1 MNMDTL
7 LENETASDYSAHP
20 DIFTIINCVLN
31 AALMLITIFGNS
43 LVLTAI
49 LRTPALRSPSTTL
62 LCSLAVSDLLVGLVV
77 QPLYIAKDLN
87 LEDFLLL
94 QICHFMSFSSCGLS
108 LFTVTAISLDRFAA
122 LHYHMRYVTMVTS
135 TRVVC
140 TLTSIW
146 LAIFL
151 GFCIYLW
158 NFYNYIICASVF
170 IVTCLSISSFCYI
183 RIFQIVKR
191 HQIQIHAQQQ
201 AVQSSEASN
210 NLNIM
215 RLKKS
220 SMNTF
225 VFYIFLI
232 LCYLPVF
239 IILVVKVLL
248 ETYWKIGLRISATVV
263 FMNSSINPIL
273 YCWRLSEVRAAVVKT
288 ARKMFCTQ
296 AGQE

>member
-1 MNMDTL
+1 MNNDIIL
-7 LENETASDYSAHP
+7 KNESASDYSAHP

-31 AALMLITIFGNS
+31 AALMLITIIGNS

-62 LCSLAVSDLLVGLVV
+62 LCSLAVSDLLVGFVV
-77 QPLYIAKDLN
+77 QPLYIAKELKEDL
-87 LEDFLLL
+87 FLFR
-94 QICHFMSFSSCGLS
+94 ISYFMSFSSCGVS
-108 LFTVTAISLDRFAA
+108 LCTITTISLDRFAA
-122 LHYHMRYVTMVTS
+122 LHHHMRYVTMVTS

-140 TLTSIW
+140 TLASTW
-146 LAIFL
+146 LVIFL
-151 GFCIYLW
+151 GFGIFVW
-158 NFYNYIICASVF
+158 NFFIYFTCAGVV
-170 IVTCLSISSFCYI
+170 IVISLSISSFCYI

-201 AVQSSEASN
+201 AVQSLEASN
-210 NLNIM
+210 SLNIM

-232 LCYLPVF
+232 LCYFPMFNFL
-239 IILVVKVLL
+239 ILSV
-248 ETYWKIGLRISATVV
+248 ILRTDLTEEVPISVTVV
-263 FMNSSINPIL
+263 FMNSSINPLL
-273 YCWRLSEVRAAVVKT
+273 YCWRLRELRTAVAKT

-296 AGQE
+296 ADQE